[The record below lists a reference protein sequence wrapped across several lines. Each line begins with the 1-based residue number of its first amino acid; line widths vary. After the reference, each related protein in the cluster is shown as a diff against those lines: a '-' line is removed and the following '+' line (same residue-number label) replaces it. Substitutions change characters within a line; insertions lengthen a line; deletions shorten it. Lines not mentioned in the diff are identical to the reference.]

1 MSDDPYVI
9 LGVSRD
15 ADEDEIGKAYRAL
28 AKKFHPDLNPG
39 NPDAE
44 ENFKKISA
52 AYGVLGNTEKRA
64 RFDRGEIDMSGQ
76 ERHHGFYRNYAN
88 AGPGAD
94 HPYHSAAGFE
104 DLSDIFSDLFK
115 ARGGSGNFNIRM
127 PGSDLRYT
135 LSVDFLEAVNGAT
148 KRVTMADGQTLD
160 ISIPAGVRDG
170 QVLRLKGKGGAG
182 SNGGPPGDA
191 YVEIHTGSHPLFR
204 RDGVNIRIE
213 MPVTLSEAV
222 LGARIQVPTPS
233 GSVTMTV
240 PAGSNTGTTLRL
252 KGKGVAGRGGRPAG
266 DELVELKV
274 VLPEAPDD
282 ELREFLESW
291 GRRHPYDPRHD
302 TGARK

>member
-15 ADEDEIGKAYRAL
+15 ADEGEIGKAYRAL

-39 NPDAE
+39 NPGAE
-44 ENFKKISA
+44 DEFKKISA
-52 AYGVLGNTEKRA
+52 AYSILDDPEKRA

-76 ERHHGFYRNYAN
+76 ERQHRYYRSYAE
-88 AGPGAD
+88 AGAD

-104 DLSDIFSDLFK
+104 DLSGMFSDLFR
-115 ARGGSGNFNIRM
+115 ARGGPGNFDIRM

-135 LSVDFLEAVNGAT
+135 LSIDFLEAVNGAT

-170 QVLRLKGKGGAG
+170 QVLRLKGKGGPG
-182 SNGGPPGDA
+182 SHGGPQGDA

-204 RDGVNIRIE
+204 RDGTNIRIE
-213 MPVTLSEAV
+213 LPITLGEAV
-222 LGARIQVPTPS
+222 LGGRIQVPTPS
-233 GSVTMTV
+233 GPVTMTV
-240 PAGSNTGTTLRL
+240 PPGSNTGTTLRL
-252 KGKGVAGRGGRPAG
+252 KGKGVAARGTRPAG

-274 VLPEAPDD
+274 ALPDAPDD
-282 ELREFLESW
+282 ELRDFLRSW
-291 GRRHPYDPRHD
+291 SERHPYDPRHD
-302 TGARK
+302 LGTRR